1 MVEIDC
7 NLHPALRMVHIH
19 GKIAEEHGC
28 YMTKS
33 DFNIFVLGLVL
44 IAVAIASYAAKV
56 SEVLRE
62 VKQVKTPSH
71 FERYSYT
78 TNIIP
83 ELTPK
88 AHNPKILV
96 VVFRQ
101 NRSYSYCKDTTC
113 NRLP

>member
-1 MVEIDC
+1 
-7 NLHPALRMVHIH
+7 
-19 GKIAEEHGC
+19 
-28 YMTKS
+28 MTKS

-56 SEVLRE
+56 SEVLRA
-62 VKQVKTPSH
+62 VKTPSH

-88 AHNPKILV
+88 IQHPKILV

-113 NRLP
+113 NHLP

>member
-1 MVEIDC
+1 
-7 NLHPALRMVHIH
+7 
-19 GKIAEEHGC
+19 
-28 YMTKS
+28 MTKS

-56 SEVLRE
+56 SEVLR
-62 VKQVKTPSH
+62 KVKTPSY

-88 AHNPKILV
+88 AQHQKILV
-96 VVFRQ
+96 VFFRQ
-101 NRSYSYCKDTTC
+101 SRSYFYCKDTTC
-113 NRLP
+113 DRLP